1 MPRVK
6 NALLLTEREMDVM
19 KILWNSRKP
28 LVASEIAKKEE
39 SLSNNTVQSVLRK
52 LMAKKYIEVADIVY
66 SGTVLTRSYKPVVSK
81 KDLIIEQFINQF
93 NKSEDSIPIP
103 SLVGTLLK
111 HEKNE
116 KETIEKLEKILEER
130 KKILNQE
137 EK

>member
-1 MPRVK
+1 MPKVK
-6 NALLLTEREMDVM
+6 NALLLTDREMDIM
-19 KILWNSRKP
+19 QILWNSKKP
-28 LVASEIAKKEE
+28 LVASEITKKDE

-81 KDLIIEQFINQF
+81 KDLIIQQFINQF
-93 NKSEDSIPIP
+93 NKIEDSITIP

-111 HEKNE
+111 HERNE
-116 KETIEKLEKILEER
+116 KETIEKLEKLLEER

>member
-6 NALLLTEREMDVM
+6 NALLLTDREMDIM
-19 KILWNSRKP
+19 QILWNSKKP
-28 LVASEIAKKEE
+28 LVASEITKKDE

-81 KDLIIEQFINQF
+81 KDLIIQQFINQF
-93 NKSEDSIPIP
+93 NKIEDSIPIP

-111 HEKNE
+111 HERNE
-116 KETIEKLEKILEER
+116 KETIEKLEKLLEDR

>member
-1 MPRVK
+1 MPKVK
-6 NALLLTEREMDVM
+6 NALLLTGREMDIM
-19 KILWNSRKP
+19 KILWNSKKP
-28 LVASEIAKKEE
+28 LIASEITKKDE

-52 LMAKKYIEVADIVY
+52 LMDKKYIEVADIVY
-66 SGTVLTRSYKPVVSK
+66 SGTVLTRSYKPAVSK

-93 NKSEDSIPIP
+93 NKNEDSIPIP

-130 KKILNQE
+130 KKILDQE